1 MNKKKSKTKKENKS
15 KKTTSSAK
23 IKKAEL
29 KIDLLNKEL
38 EELKEKNLRILAEF
52 ENFKKRT
59 NQNLSDSYNRNL
71 EKIIVSFLPV
81 MDDLDRIL
89 DNQDADNFKLLI
101 DSIDM
106 VKNKVLNIFEKY
118 DVDSFDS
125 LGSLFD
131 ADLHEA
137 IMMQESKEKENIIIN
152 EFEKGYKINNKI
164 IRHSKVIVSKGKKW
178 ETTTKF

>member
-1 MNKKKSKTKKENKS
+1 MNKKKSKTKKENQS

-23 IKKAEL
+23 VKKAQLE
-29 KIDLLNKEL
+29 IDLLKKEL

-59 NQNLSDSYNRNL
+59 NQNVSDSYNRNL

-101 DSIDM
+101 DGIDM
-106 VKNKVLNIFEKY
+106 VKNKILNIFEKY

-178 ETTTKF
+178 ETITKF

>member
-1 MNKKKSKTKKENKS
+1 MNKKQVKTKKKQSKTKKISDSTKVKNLNK
-15 KKTTSSAK
+15 
-23 IKKAEL
+23 
-29 KIDLLNKEL
+29 KIDLMN
-38 EELKEKNLRILAEF
+38 EEINSLKEKNLRILAEF

-59 NQNLSDSYNRNL
+59 NQNVSDSYNRNL

-106 VKNKVLNIFEKY
+106 VKNKILNIFEKY

-164 IRHSKVIVSKGKKW
+164 IRHSKVIVSKGKK
-178 ETTTKF
+178 

>member
-15 KKTTSSAK
+15 KKITSSAK

-59 NQNLSDSYNRNL
+59 NQNVSDSYNRNL

-131 ADLHEA
+131 TDLHEA

-164 IRHSKVIVSKGKKW
+164 IRHSKVIVSKGKK
-178 ETTTKF
+178 

>member
-15 KKTTSSAK
+15 KKITSSAK

-59 NQNLSDSYNRNL
+59 NQNVSDSYNRNL

-101 DSIDM
+101 DGIGM
-106 VKNKVLNIFEKY
+106 VKNKILNIFEKY

-164 IRHSKVIVSKGKKW
+164 IRHSKVIVSKGKK
-178 ETTTKF
+178 

>member
-15 KKTTSSAK
+15 KKITSSAK

-59 NQNLSDSYNRNL
+59 NQNVSDSYNRNL

-89 DNQDADNFKLLI
+89 DNQDTDNFKLLI

-164 IRHSKVIVSKGKKW
+164 IRHSKVIVSKGKK
-178 ETTTKF
+178 

>member
-1 MNKKKSKTKKENKS
+1 MNKKKSKTKKENQS
-15 KKTTSSAK
+15 KKTPSSAK
-23 IKKAEL
+23 VKKAQLE
-29 KIDLLNKEL
+29 IDLLKKEL

-59 NQNLSDSYNRNL
+59 NQNVSDSYNRNL

-101 DSIDM
+101 DGIGM
-106 VKNKVLNIFEKY
+106 VKNKILNIFEKY

-178 ETTTKF
+178 ETITKF

>member
-131 ADLHEA
+131 ADFHEA

-164 IRHSKVIVSKGKKW
+164 IRHSKVIVSKGKK
-178 ETTTKF
+178 

>member
-59 NQNLSDSYNRNL
+59 NQNVSDSYNRNL

-164 IRHSKVIVSKGKKW
+164 IRHSKVIVSKGKK
-178 ETTTKF
+178 

>member
-1 MNKKKSKTKKENKS
+1 MDKKKQKS
-15 KKTTSSAK
+15 KKQVKSKKVTNPAK
-23 IKKAEL
+23 IKILNQEINSLNDEL
-29 KIDLLNKEL
+29 QI
-38 EELKEKNLRILAEF
+38 LKEKNLRILAEF

-59 NQNLSDSYNRNL
+59 NQNVSDSYNRNL

-101 DSIDM
+101 DGIGM
-106 VKNKVLNIFEKY
+106 VKNKILNIFEKY

-152 EFEKGYKINNKI
+152 EFEKGYKINDKI
-164 IRHSKVIVSKGKKW
+164 IRHSKVIVSKGNK
-178 ETTTKF
+178 

>member
-1 MNKKKSKTKKENKS
+1 MNKKKSKTKKENQS
-15 KKTTSSAK
+15 KKTPSSAK
-23 IKKAEL
+23 VKKAQLE
-29 KIDLLNKEL
+29 IDLLKKEL

-59 NQNLSDSYNRNL
+59 NQNVSDSYNRNL

-101 DSIDM
+101 DGIGM
-106 VKNKVLNIFEKY
+106 VKNKILNIFEKY

-164 IRHSKVIVSKGKKW
+164 IRHSKVIVSKGKK
-178 ETTTKF
+178 

>member
-15 KKTTSSAK
+15 KKITSSAK

-59 NQNLSDSYNRNL
+59 NQNVSDSYNRNL

-164 IRHSKVIVSKGKKW
+164 IRHSKVIVSKGKK
-178 ETTTKF
+178 

>member
-164 IRHSKVIVSKGKKW
+164 IRHSKVIVSKGKK
-178 ETTTKF
+178 